1 MEKDNLNQALCELL
15 DKQEIHEVLMR
26 YCRGIDRCDEELLR
40 GVYHPDA
47 TDNHGLFVGKAA
59 DFIPWALKGLK
70 RDLSTKHY
78 VTNELIEL
86 RGEVAYVESYVL
98 AVHHR
103 TAKRGGLVD
112 LIMAGRY
119 IDRFAKR
126 AGVWKI
132 ADRKVAMD
140 WARIDPVEQSFS
152 VEKFLTG
159 KRSREDEVYLRD
171 PGSARRSS

>member
-1 MEKDNLNQALCELL
+1 MEQDRINQVVRELL
-15 DKQEIHEVLMR
+15 DKQEIHEVLIR

-59 DFIPWALKGLK
+59 DFVPWALKALE
-70 RDLSTKHY
+70 RDLNTKHY

-86 RGEVAYVESYVL
+86 HGDVAYVESYVL

-103 TAKRGGLVD
+103 TAKDGGLID
-112 LIMAGRY
+112 LVVAARY
-119 IDRFAKR
+119 IDRFERR
-126 AGVWKI
+126 ADVWKI
-132 ADRKVAMD
+132 ADRKVVSD
-140 WARIDPVEQSFS
+140 WARIDPVEKSFS

-159 KRSREDEVYLRD
+159 KRSREDEVY
-171 PGSARRSS
+171 RRV